1 MLIGFKTGSK
11 SAMMNFPVFRALT
24 SVFLLCSFNTMFQR
38 VTQLGLNF
46 HIQSFLMM
54 KCFPFLLIFHDFST
68 PTSFSE
74 APRTIVLH
82 RWRILQ
88 GLDIYRVSE
97 MRTWFFQIKNGYRVK
112 QLFQWLLSQNTWK
125 RSNVNSFDKRLISI
139 LSKNETLSNL

>member
-74 APRTIVLH
+74 APSIRTIVLH
-82 RWRILQ
+82 RCRILQ
-88 GLDIYRVSE
+88 GLDTYRVSE
-97 MRTWFFQIKNGYRVK
+97 RRCFFQNE
-112 QLFQWLLSQNTWK
+112 WLQGDILGK
-125 RSNVNSFDKRLISI
+125 ERSNINTCDKQPISI
-139 LSKNETLSNL
+139 LSKNESLSNL